1 MNPAIIKASQMLVMN
16 LDSNELAFVSK
27 NNPMNEMHELL
38 INIIIVSI
46 ILSVSFAVVPNSDII
61 LLNLVFEIF
70 IINVITIHSKR
81 KIAMNKDKIK
91 PAFII

>member
-1 MNPAIIKASQMLVMN
+1 MNPAIVKANQMLIMN
-16 LDSNELAFVSK
+16 LDSNELAFVAK

-38 INIIIVSI
+38 INTITVSI

-70 IINVITIHSKR
+70 VINVITIHSKR
-81 KIAMNKDKIK
+81 KIATNKDKIK
-91 PAFII
+91 LAFII